1 MKNNLKDYIVK
12 QSSFLENDFCDE
24 TIIKLNELEK
34 LRWGKHHYHQKDT
47 GKLVSNGEQ
56 ELDILYAIELD
67 NTQIIMDKLWQG
79 IANYVDSFEFHWF
92 QYWSGYS
99 LIRYNRYSEN
109 QKMEMHCDHIQ
120 TLFDGKHKGIPTLS
134 CLGLLNDDYDGG
146 EFFILDDFK
155 IDLKKGD
162 LLIFPSNFL
171 YPHRVLP
178 VTSGIRYSYIS
189 WVW

>member
-120 TLFDGKHKGIPTLS
+120 TLFDGEYSSPTCLPPKIITLS
-134 CLGLLNDDYDGG
+134 LSIINAELVEPTGLPIVNN
-146 EFFILDDFK
+146 FNFC
-155 IDLKKGD
+155 
-162 LLIFPSNFL
+162 IFS
-171 YPHRVLP
+171 
-178 VTSGIRYSYIS
+178 
-189 WVW
+189 